1 MTGQTGT
8 ASQAVLTANSPC
20 LAWRR
25 NFSGEFGQMSV
36 LRRWISDLLPGCDA
50 RDTVILVASELGAN
64 AVRHTASGL
73 PGGRFG
79 VTVTW
84 TADMVRIEVDD
95 SGGPSV
101 PAVIDGADGEGG
113 RGLRL
118 VVCLSASLSVSGDEE
133 GRFVRADIP
142 WAAGGGPPPQDSGHG
157 TEVGPSS
164 DSRLQARGREQS
176 S

>member
-1 MTGQTGT
+1 MTGQTGMT
-8 ASQAVLTANSPC
+8 GQLALTANPPC

-25 NFSGEFGQMSV
+25 SFPGEFGQMSV
-36 LRRWISDLLPGCDA
+36 LRGWISDLLPECDA

-64 AVRHTASGL
+64 AVRHTTSGL

-84 TADMVRIEVDD
+84 IADMVRIEVDD
-95 SGGPSV
+95 GGGPSIPTV
-101 PAVIDGADGEGG
+101 VDGADGEDG

-118 VVCLSASLSVSGDEE
+118 VVYLSASLSVSGDEE

-142 WAAGGGPPPQDSGHG
+142 WGAGGGPPLLAIQ
-157 TEVGPSS
+157 
-164 DSRLQARGREQS
+164 
-176 S
+176 